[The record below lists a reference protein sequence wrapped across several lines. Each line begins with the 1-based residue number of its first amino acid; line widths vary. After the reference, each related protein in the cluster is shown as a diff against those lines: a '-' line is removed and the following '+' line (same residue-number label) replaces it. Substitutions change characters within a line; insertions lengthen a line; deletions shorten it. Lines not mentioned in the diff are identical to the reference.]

1 MSQLK
6 LTKEETL
13 KLVELYKIND
23 CLWNVKNKYY
33 RNKEA
38 RINALQNIVDEM
50 QLTGFNIKDV
60 QTKIKCL
67 RSTYYLELDKIEK
80 SERLN
85 DEENVYVPKI
95 EWFNEMHSFIYDVTL
110 KRKVHDFEKLSP
122 STQKKNRKK
131 NTATPIKMKIE
142 KEKDSSAIKEEDD
155 EFDSFGKMAAK
166 SLRKLSHPQQSIA
179 LKLMSDVLYHAKMER
194 LNETSTV
201 ICKVPRKVVSIVA
214 DASISGILPSPN
226 G

>member
-6 LTKEETL
+6 LNREETL

-23 CLWNVKNKYY
+23 CLWNIKNKDY

-60 QTKIKCL
+60 QAKIKCL

-85 DEENVYVPKI
+85 DEEHVYVPKI

-110 KRKVHDFEKLSP
+110 KRKDFEKPSP

-131 NTATPIKMKIE
+131 NTATPIKIE
-142 KEKDSSAIKEEDD
+142 KEKDSSAIIKEEDD

-166 SLRKLSHPQQSIA
+166 SLRKLSHYQQSIA

-214 DASISGILPSPN
+214 DASISGTLPSPN